1 MQEELDQERVRHAT
15 VLFMANNRRHRRV
28 FDKYVEGLG
37 MSLSQHRLLMH
48 LNRTDCTPSQ
58 TQLARTFEVST
69 AAIAVALKKLEKNGY
84 IHRCAAIEDSRYN
97 EVTLTEKGQE
107 LVQKTHHMF
116 ASADVAMFASFSPEE
131 LENFIVCLEKMK
143 EALKALEAGEQE
155 LPRLRGIHVREILA
169 GAGKEEA
176 DE

>member
-1 MQEELDQERVRHAT
+1 MQEELDQERVRQAT
-15 VLFMANNRRHRRV
+15 MLFVANNRRHRRV
-28 FDKYVEGLG
+28 FNQYVEELG
-37 MSLSQHRLLMH
+37 ISNSQHRLLMH
-48 LNRTDCTPSQ
+48 LYRTDCTPSQ
-58 TQLARTFEVST
+58 TELARTFEVST
-69 AAIAVALKKLEKNGY
+69 AAIAVALKKLEKNGC

-97 EVTLTEKGQE
+97 EISLTEKGLD
-107 LVQKTHHMF
+107 LVQKTQHMF
-116 ASADVAMFASFSPEE
+116 TSSDVAMFNNFSPAE

-155 LPRLRGIHVREILA
+155 LPRLKGIHVREILA